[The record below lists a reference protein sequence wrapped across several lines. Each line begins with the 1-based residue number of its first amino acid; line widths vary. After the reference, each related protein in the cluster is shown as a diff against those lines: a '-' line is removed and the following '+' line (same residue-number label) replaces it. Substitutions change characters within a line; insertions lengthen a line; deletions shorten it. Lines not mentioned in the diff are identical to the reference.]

1 MNWLG
6 EIVQRNTKQSDTVLD
21 LGCGIQQAINN
32 IKAKSVLGVDIWDV
46 YLNEIKDNIQTV
58 RISMSELD
66 RFMDKSYDLVICL
79 DVVEHLEKELAL
91 KVLDECKRIC
101 RRMVIIYTPSEFKDN
116 MGAVENAW
124 DLGYNEH
131 QKHLCLLDMTDFKSR
146 GYSTSM
152 VTDNGILATWE
163 RCYQTKD

>member
-21 LGCGIQQAINN
+21 LGCGIQYANDSMR
-32 IKAKSVLGVDIWDV
+32 AKSVLGVDIWDT
-46 YLNEIKDNIQTV
+46 YLNEVKDNIQTV

-79 DVVEHLEKELAL
+79 DVIEHLEKDLAL
-91 KVLDECKRIC
+91 KVIDECKRIC

-116 MGAVENAW
+116 IGAVSNAW
-124 DLGYNEH
+124 DLGENPYQEH
-131 QKHLCLLDMTDFKSR
+131 RCLLDMNDFISR
-146 GYSTSM
+146 GYSTSI